1 MTLKIILVENID
13 IKSKYKYIIYIIIL
27 MLKFIICIYIV
38 NMYVLFQIFFIIK

>member
-38 NMYVLFQIFFIIK
+38 NMYVLLQIFFIIK